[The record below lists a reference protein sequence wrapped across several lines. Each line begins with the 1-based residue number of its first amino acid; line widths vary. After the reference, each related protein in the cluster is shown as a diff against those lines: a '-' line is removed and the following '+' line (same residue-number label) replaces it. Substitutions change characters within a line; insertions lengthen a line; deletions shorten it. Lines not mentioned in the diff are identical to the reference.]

1 MISIYMKTKHFFLC
15 AAMLFAFGNA
25 WAQGPNNSGTYY
37 KDANGLTGKNLKTKL
52 GKIINPHTNVGY
64 DGLFKAYE
72 KTDKRADGKVRDW
85 YSCTT
90 NYFFTDHSSYKKEG
104 DCYNREHSVPQS
116 WFGSGVIKSD
126 VVHVVP
132 TDGYVNNRRSNYPFG
147 EVNNVTYQ
155 SNQGYSKLGSC
166 KTAGYNGTVFE
177 PNDEIKGDMARIYF
191 YMVTCYES
199 QASGWGHEVFSSSY
213 NGFTKWTL
221 DMLMRWSK
229 QDPVDEREVA
239 RNNAVYEVQNNRN
252 PFVDYPGLEDYIW
265 GDKTEKSFSYDNY
278 ENSGGSVVPTI
289 AMPVFSPDAGSYY
302 NEVEVTLTTATPDAT
317 IYYTTNGI
325 DATTNSTVYGG
336 SIKITETTTIKAIA
350 VKDGVASYQASA
362 TYYIKTVDEDEDEP
376 EAPQAADGEISVNDG
391 LFETSYAGPIASK
404 VSEDLMGTQNGIT
417 VVYAIGDG
425 SNRYCDA
432 AQIRLYPGNKLT
444 ISVAQGSLSE
454 LEFIFDSNT
463 PSNNLEVL
471 SVKESN
477 GTKAMGSVV
486 TTAEPLVDGKW
497 TGKASSVTIGLASGK
512 HARIKG
518 FKVKMAQTTAIDGVQ
533 TNTLTGKRVI
543 YNLQGQRV
551 ANPTRGLYIVDGKK
565 IFIQ

>member
-1 MISIYMKTKHFFLC
+1 MC
-15 AAMLFAFGNA
+15 VAFIFGLGSA

-37 KDANGLTGKNLKTKL
+37 QSANGLKGKSLKTKL
-52 GKIINPHTNVGY
+52 GTIINPHTNVGY
-64 DGLFKAYE
+64 DGLFQAYE

-90 NYFFTDHSSYKKEG
+90 NYNFSDHGSYKKEG

-126 VVHVVP
+126 AVHVLP

-177 PNDEIKGDMARIYF
+177 PNDEIKGDIARIYF

-199 QASGWGHEVFSSSY
+199 QASGWGHDVFSSDY

-221 DMLMRWSK
+221 DMLMRWAK
-229 QDPVDEREVA
+229 QDPIDEREVA
-239 RNNAVYEVQNNRN
+239 RNNAVYEVQKNRN

-265 GDKTEKSFSYDNY
+265 GDKTDQSFSYDNY
-278 ENSGGSVVPTI
+278 ENGGGTIVPTI

-302 NEVEVTLTTATPDAT
+302 NKVEVTLTTATPDAT
-317 IYYTTNGI
+317 IHYTI
-325 DATTNSTVYGG
+325 DGSDPTVESTVYEGA
-336 SIKITETTTIKAIA
+336 ITITETTTIKAIA
-350 VKDGVASYQASA
+350 AKDGVVSAHAVA
-362 TYYIKTVDEDEDEP
+362 TYLIYEEGDTQGDDEP
-376 EAPQAADGEISVNDG
+376 GQDGNVNLNDG
-391 LFETSYAGPIASK
+391 LFDTSYAGPIAAS
-404 VSEDLMGTQNGIT
+404 VTEDLTGVQDGVRVT
-417 VVYAIGDG
+417 YSLGDG
-425 SNRYCDA
+425 SNRYCSGS
-432 AQIRLYPGNKLT
+432 QIRLYPGNKLT
-444 ISVAQGSLSE
+444 VSVASGKIAEIEFEFVEGSPSTS
-454 LEFIFDSNT
+454 LESA
-463 PSNNLEVL
+463 
-471 SVKESN
+471 
-477 GTKAMGSVV
+477 GTAL
-486 TTAEPLVDGKW
+486 TDGKW
-497 TGKASSVTIGLASGK
+497 TGEAQAITFTLASGK
-512 HARIKG
+512 HARISS
-518 FKVKMAQTTAIDGVQ
+518 FKVKIAGSATAIDGIQ

-551 ANPTRGLYIVDGKK
+551 SNPTKGLYIVDGKK